1 MKKITNKYYFSTE
14 GETEKWYLQHLEKLI
29 NNEAASVCN
38 VSFYVK
44 KSNPISYVK
53 GINVLKKTPVY
64 HVFDVESNQEDD
76 IKSFEN
82 MLGCM
87 RKAERLGR
95 AIVYENG
102 YSNLTFELWL
112 ILHKMDCNCVNNK
125 SNYLNLINKAF
136 NVNSSGLTEY
146 KEEKFFKDKVLSKIT
161 LDDVKN
167 AVKRADEIMKQN
179 KQNNFSQ
186 SFKKYSWYKDNP
198 ATELGNI
205 IGKILKQC
213 GLISS

>member
-87 RKAERLGR
+87 RKAEGLGR
-95 AIVYENG
+95 TIVYENG

-112 ILHKMDCNCVNNK
+112 ILHKIDCNCVNNK

-136 NVNSSGLTEY
+136 HLHCSGLTEY

-179 KQNNFSQ
+179 KQNKVLQF
-186 SFKKYSWYKDNP
+186 FKKYSWYKDNP

-213 GLISS
+213 GLISN